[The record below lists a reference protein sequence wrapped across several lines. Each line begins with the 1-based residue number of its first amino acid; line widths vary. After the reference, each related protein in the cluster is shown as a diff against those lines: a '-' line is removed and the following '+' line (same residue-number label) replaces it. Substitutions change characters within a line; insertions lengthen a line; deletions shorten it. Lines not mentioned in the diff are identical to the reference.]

1 MCLSATVIQPQTEET
16 ELYMMAL
23 FERGQRFMDI
33 GDMRREF
40 ESEGLNREALSNNPI
55 QQFETW
61 FGDARK
67 AGILEPNAM
76 SLATTGADGMPD
88 LRTVLLKYFDDQG
101 FVFYTNYESRK
112 AHDIEENPKAALL
125 FPWIGLNRQ
134 VRIQGGVRRVSKTES
149 LRYFASR
156 PRGSQI
162 GAWVSEQSKAITS
175 RGLLEQKV
183 ADMKRK
189 FSEGEI
195 PLPGFWGGYR
205 IIPERIEFWQG
216 RPSRLHDRFEYV
228 REGDGWLIQRL
239 QP

>member
-1 MCLSATVIQPQTEET
+1 
-16 ELYMMAL
+16 
-23 FERGQRFMDI
+23 MDI
-33 GDMRREF
+33 GEMRREF
-40 ESEGLNREALSNNPI
+40 ESEGLNHSALDESPVR
-55 QQFETW
+55 QFELW
-61 FGDARK
+61 FEDARN

-76 SLATTGADGMPD
+76 SLATTGRDKMPD
-88 LRTVLLKYFDDQG
+88 LRTVLLKYFDANG

-112 AHDIEENPKAALL
+112 AQDIEENPRAALL
-125 FPWIGLNRQ
+125 FPWIALNRQ
-134 VRIQGGVRRVSKTES
+134 VRIRGAVEKVSKAES

-183 ADMKRK
+183 AELKKK
-189 FSEGEI
+189 FSDGEI
-195 PLPGFWGGYR
+195 PLPSFWGGYR
-205 IIPERIEFWQG
+205 VVPERIEFWQG

-228 REGDGWLIQRL
+228 RQDDDWLIQRL

>member
-1 MCLSATVIQPQTEET
+1 
-16 ELYMMAL
+16 
-23 FERGQRFMDI
+23 MDI
-33 GDMRREF
+33 GDMRRDF
-40 ESEGLNREALSNNPI
+40 ESEGLDREALSGDPVE
-55 QQFETW
+55 QFETW
-61 FGDARK
+61 FGDARE

-76 SLATTGADGMPD
+76 SLATAGVDSMPD
-88 LRTVLLKYFDDQG
+88 LRTVLLKYFDERG

-112 AHDIEENPKAALL
+112 AQELRENPKAALL

-134 VRIQGGVRRVSKTES
+134 VRIQGKVEKVSKTES
-149 LRYFASR
+149 LRYFSSR

-183 ADMKRK
+183 AEMKRK
-189 FSEGEI
+189 FSEGEV

-205 IIPERIEFWQG
+205 VVPERIEFWQG

-228 REGDGWLIQRL
+228 KEGDDWLIQRL